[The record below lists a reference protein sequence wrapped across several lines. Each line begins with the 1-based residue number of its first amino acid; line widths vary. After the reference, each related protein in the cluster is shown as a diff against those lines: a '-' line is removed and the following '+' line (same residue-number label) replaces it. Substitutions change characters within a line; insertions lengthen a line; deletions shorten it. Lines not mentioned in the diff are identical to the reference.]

1 MLEIDRF
8 EKIISELNKRG
19 RLSYQDLD
27 RIMDV
32 SSSTIRRDVEKMYS
46 KGLLLKIKGGV
57 CQHKNLNFDVEVKDR
72 FKENV
77 NEKKE
82 IAEKVSKILKQGD
95 FIYLDAGTTV
105 FYVIEKLKNMNIT
118 VVTNGLMHI
127 EELLKYN
134 IKTIMLGGEIKQSTK
149 AVVGVEALASLNKY
163 RFEKCFVGVNGINIE
178 NGFTTPEINEAILKK
193 RVIELSREKYV
204 LADKEK
210 FDKISNV
217 KFSDLKDC
225 KIVTTKQTIKKNNRY
240 KKYFY

>member
-149 AVVGVEALASLNKY
+149 AVVGVEAFASLNKY
-163 RFEKCFVGVNGINIE
+163 RFDKCFVGVNGINIE
-178 NGFTTPEINEAILKK
+178 DGFTTPEINEAILKK